1 VEGVQPVG
9 EIHLIGVEQTRR
21 TRPCSCGSTDPC
33 SNLDVLRVRSHRD
46 RSRDA
51 EVLQIVESERG
62 PEASLA
68 ASLLPLTE
76 PDCLERWHP
85 LAAPEVRPRQR
96 TPSPPRK
103 IKSSLDSTGMR
114 ALAVNRVEKAVI
126 TPASGTSKRVI
137 WEQLDREA
145 RQAFPGLDLL
155 LDSSRS
161 HRPNE
166 ARRCTRV
173 SERIGGRGRPRS
185 GRELVELTEGRTGPG
200 LGSAPRRVVT
210 PRPLEHSRSLP

>member
-1 VEGVQPVG
+1 MSFGCAPTAIAAAMPKCFRSWNRNAGRKRRLPPRFSHSPSPIVWSVG
-9 EIHLIGVEQTRR
+9 THSRLRKFV
-21 TRPCSCGSTDPC
+21 
-33 SNLDVLRVRSHRD
+33 LDN
-46 RSRDA
+46 
-51 EVLQIVESERG
+51 
-62 PEASLA
+62 
-68 ASLLPLTE
+68 E
-76 PDCLERWHP
+76 P
-85 LAAPEVRPRQR
+85 
-96 TPSPPRK
+96 PSPPRK